1 MMKSEILMNRLNR
14 AEVLIEEARRLVESV
29 IDEDENG
36 DGFSAG
42 KFMKTCDDLVDLV
55 NELGYEIVMPL
66 EMEEQE

>member
-14 AEVLIEEARRLVESV
+14 AEVLIEQARRLVESV
-29 IDEDENG
+29 IDEDESG
-36 DGFSAG
+36 DGCSAG

-55 NELGYEIVMPL
+55 NDLGYEIVMPL